1 MNKNSDVSKSKNKCS
16 CIKSIF
22 TSCFQKKISEKKKNI
37 RPKFRIRLHSIK
49 KKGLSP
55 NEKSNKRHKQF
66 RINL

>member
-22 TSCFQKKISEKKKNI
+22 TSCFQKKISEKKNISDQNSELDYILSKKN
-37 RPKFRIRLHSIK
+37 
-49 KKGLSP
+49 GLSP